1 MKEQYKNTKSS
12 ESERYRRAVREVAV
26 SLLLCSTWIH
36 PFLSAFHSHSLARS
50 LCHCHARTLSFFS
63 PFSFRLLAFSPSSS
77 PPPIPPQA
85 HRYFPFHHLHS
96 APLTL
101 NLLCL
106 LLCLCGFFS
115 SDFLV
120 GVFSLSGLNNN
131 NNQFDNSGSQKNNN

>member
-1 MKEQYKNTKSS
+1 MKEQYKNTKSR

-63 PFSFRLLAFSPSSS
+63 PFSFRLLAFPPSPFPPHPSSS
-77 PPPIPPQA
+77 PSLLSFPSPSFSSSHFEPSLPPVPVW
-85 HRYFPFHHLHS
+85 
-96 APLTL
+96 
-101 NLLCL
+101 
-106 LLCLCGFFS
+106 GFFS

-131 NNQFDNSGSQKNNN
+131 NNQLDNSGSQKNNN